1 MQNLFNIGKAGAF
14 AILLLSFTACEQDS
28 LLTSDEN
35 RISESNNYD
44 GSYGDRSDGGIFY
57 ALSNANQL
65 DKLSMGNDWSSDW
78 SGGWTSNGTNGVVL
92 KSVTI
97 TGIQAGEKILAI
109 DFRPATGDM
118 YGLGSTS
125 RIYIINPET
134 GVAKMVGT
142 GPFTPSLAPGY
153 TTVGF
158 DFNPVVDRI
167 RIVTDNDQ
175 NLRVN
180 PNTGTVAAVDGNINP
195 ATAQIAA
202 VAYRNNV
209 AGATSTVLYDI
220 DPISKKLFRQ
230 DPPNAGTLILV
241 GSLGLNI
248 AGEGGFDIAPDSYNG
263 LALFKV
269 NGKSTLFTVSLR
281 SGSTRVRAQYA
292 KNYTGMAIPTRQSST
307 YR

>member
-1 MQNLFNIGKAGAF
+1 
-14 AILLLSFTACEQDS
+14 
-28 LLTSDEN
+28 
-35 RISESNNYD
+35 
-44 GSYGDRSDGGIFY
+44 
-57 ALSNANQL
+57 
-65 DKLSMGNDWSSDW
+65 
-78 SGGWTSNGTNGVVL
+78 
-92 KSVTI
+92 
-97 TGIQAGEKILAI
+97 
-109 DFRPATGDM
+109 M
-118 YGLGSTS
+118 YGLGNTS

-142 GPFTPSLAPGY
+142 DPFTPTLAAGF

-180 PNTGTVAAVDGNINP
+180 PDNGMVAGVDGKINP
-195 ATAQIAA
+195 GTAQIAA

-230 DPPNAGTLILV
+230 DPPNAGTLVFI

-269 NGKSTLFTVSLR
+269 NGKTTLFSVSLR

-292 KNYTGMAIPTRQSST
+292 KNYTALAIPTATGTSSG
-307 YR
+307 Y

>member
-1 MQNLFNIGKAGAF
+1 MKNSFNISMAVAF
-14 AILLLSFTACEQDS
+14 AVLLLTFSACQQEDVITPEQDQ
-28 LLTSDEN
+28 D
-35 RISESNNYD
+35 ISAASWS
-44 GSYGDRSDGGIFY
+44 GSDGDGIFY
-57 ALSNANQL
+57 ALSSGNQL
-65 DKLSMGNDWSSDW
+65 DKLSMSRDWSSDW
-78 SGGWTSNGTNGVVL
+78 NTSWNGYGTADGKVL
-92 KSVTI
+92 NSVTI
-97 TGIQAGEKILAI
+97 TGVQAGEKILGI
-109 DFRPATGDM
+109 DFRPATGKM
-118 YGLGSTS
+118 YALGSTS
-125 RIYIINPET
+125 RIYIIDPNT
-134 GVAKMVGT
+134 GVAQMVGA
-142 GPFTPSLAPGY
+142 GPFTPSLAAGY

-180 PNTGTVAAVDGNINP
+180 PNNGMVAAVDSKINP
-195 ATAQIAA
+195 GTAQIAA
-202 VAYRNNV
+202 VAYRNNF

-230 DPPNAGTLILV
+230 DPPNAGTLVLV

-248 AGEGGFDIAPDSYNG
+248 YGEGGFDIAPNGYNG

-292 KNYTGMAIPTRQSST
+292 KNYTGLAIPTTGYSSEGS
-307 YR
+307 R